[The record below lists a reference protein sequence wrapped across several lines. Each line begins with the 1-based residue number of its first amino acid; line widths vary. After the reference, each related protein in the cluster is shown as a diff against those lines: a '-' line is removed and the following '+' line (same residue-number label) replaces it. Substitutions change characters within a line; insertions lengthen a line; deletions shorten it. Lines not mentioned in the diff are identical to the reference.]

1 MSIQI
6 LPARLANQIAAGEVV
21 ERPASVVKELVEN
34 SLDAGATRIQID
46 IERGGHKLIRIR
58 DNGAGIEKDQL
69 TLALSR
75 HATSKIKSLD
85 DLEQIISLGF
95 RGEALASISSVS
107 RLTLT
112 SKTENQDEAWQAYAE
127 GRDMAVQITPASHPN
142 GTTIEV
148 VDLFFNTP
156 ARRKF
161 LRTEKTEFHHIDE
174 LLKRI
179 ALSRFD
185 VAITLKHNGKVVR
198 QYRSQM
204 QKESY
209 VKRVAQVAG
218 RVFEQ
223 QAVYVNSGDERLSLH
238 GWVLPMGSKTEP
250 QYTYVN
256 GRMMRD
262 KLIFHAI
269 RQTFEEY
276 APGYDIPGFVLYL
289 DIEPRQVD
297 VNVHPAKHEVRFHQ
311 GRLVHDFIVQ
321 AVRQAISFEQPLI
334 TSDVPA
340 QNVALQNEYPLS
352 LGESALSQTN
362 EIEVREVRPSYLGG
376 QTSSSYPKSPLSQ
389 QTHVPIGTR
398 QQSVNAFYQ
407 GVAEQSLP
415 HATKAAE
422 FNDID
427 ECNTSVVCSELLPL
441 RQGKALRSI
450 SGEAQLIDLAPALPA
465 LWQQQVEQFG
475 QLESKSLLLPV
486 RINLSSDLLEKVEQ
500 HLSWLGILGFDIA
513 VNTQFLLVKKLPE
526 VLYSVDVNLIL
537 DNLVENVS
545 ETQTVTELQ
554 FWLCWL
560 QQIVEAKTLN
570 YSITK
575 QLVEFVVKK
584 PELIAS
590 FKSKTVKIDL
600 DNSLFD

>member
-204 QKESY
+204 QQESY

-218 RVFEQ
+218 RIFEQ

-276 APGYDIPGFVLYL
+276 APGYEVPGFVIYL
-289 DIEPRQVD
+289 DIEPRQID

-334 TSDVPA
+334 NSDVPV
-340 QNVALQNEYPLS
+340 QDLALQNEYPLQ

-362 EIEVREVRPSYLGG
+362 EVDVRETRPSYSGG
-376 QTSSSYPKSPLSQ
+376 QTTTSYPKSPLSH
-389 QTHVPIGTR
+389 QTYVPTATR
-398 QQSVNAFYQ
+398 QHSVNAFYQ

-422 FNDID
+422 FNDIGV
-427 ECNTSVVCSELLPL
+427 CNTNVVCSELLPL

-450 SGEAQLIDLAPALPA
+450 SGEPQLIDLAPALPV
-465 LWQQQVEQFG
+465 LWQLQVEQFG

-513 VNTQFLLVKKLPE
+513 VNSQFLLVKKLPE

-545 ETQTVTELQ
+545 ETQTATELQ
-554 FWLCWL
+554 FWLTWL
-560 QQIVEAKTLN
+560 QQIVEAKALN

-575 QLVEFVVKK
+575 QLVELVVKK

>member
-112 SKTENQDEAWQAYAE
+112 SKTESQNEAWQAYAE

-185 VAITLKHNGKVVR
+185 VAISLKHNGKVVR
-198 QYRSQM
+198 QYRSQS
-204 QKESY
+204 QQETY

-218 RVFEQ
+218 RIFEQ

-276 APGYDIPGFVLYL
+276 APGYEIPGFVLYL

-334 TSDVPA
+334 ISDVPA
-340 QNVALQNEYPLS
+340 QDLALQNEYPLS

-362 EIEVREVRPSYLGG
+362 EINEREARPSYAGG
-376 QTSSSYPKSPLSQ
+376 QASSSYPKSPLSH
-389 QTHVPIGTR
+389 QTHVPTATR
-398 QQSVNAFYQ
+398 QHSVNAFYQ

-427 ECNTSVVCSELLPL
+427 EGNTNVVCSELLPL

-450 SGEAQLIDLAPALPA
+450 SGEPQLIDLAPALPV

-486 RINLSSDLLEKVEQ
+486 RINLSSDLLEKLDH

-513 VNTQFLLVKKLPE
+513 VNSQFLLVKKLPE

-545 ETQTVTELQ
+545 EKQTATELQ
-554 FWLCWL
+554 FWLTWL
-560 QQIVEAKTLN
+560 QQIVEAKALN

-575 QLVEFVVKK
+575 QLVELVVKK